1 MRQGPGFG
9 LTSVLL
15 GPPGRQR
22 VRVLQTLLGM
32 PALALVQCLLLVE
45 HWQLQTPWA
54 PLVWY
59 AALSWLGCAVFYGLV
74 RSGLSERLSAE
85 PSLSL
90 PQMLYAM
97 ACVAWAHWLAGPMR
111 DSLLM
116 LVPLVLC
123 FGVFALDDRRLREL
137 AALGT
142 LGMGLVMVL
151 RALAHEAGG
160 AALQDLSAWLFLAV
174 ANTSI
179 AILGRRMARMRE
191 RLQAQKASLNE
202 ALAQIRLLATRD
214 TLTGLLNRR
223 AMQEQ
228 VAPLVQQ
235 ATRQQRPLTLAL
247 ADLDHFKLIN
257 DHHGHAAGDRVLQA
271 FARVAER
278 ELRGAD
284 RVARWGGEEFLF
296 ALPDTDEVQ
305 AHACLERLREALR
318 RVVVEAL
325 PAGTVISFSAGITRC
340 GGLEDLE
347 HAIERA
353 DMAMYRAKLEG
364 RGRTSLASE
373 DDVERCAAARR
384 QVAAEVPA

>member
-1 MRQGPGFG
+1 M
-9 LTSVLL
+9 LL

-32 PALALVQCLLLVE
+32 PALALIQCLLLVE
-45 HWQLQTPWA
+45 HWQLQTPWG

-59 AALSWLGCAVFYGLV
+59 GGLSWLGCMVFYGLV
-74 RSGLSERLSAE
+74 RSGVSERLSAE

-111 DSLLM
+111 DSLLV

-142 LGMGLVMVL
+142 LGTGLVMVL
-151 RALAHEAGG
+151 RALAHDQGHGA

-174 ANTSI
+174 VNSSI
-179 AILGRRMARMRE
+179 AVLGRRMARMRE

-223 AMQEQ
+223 AMHEQ

-340 GGLEDLE
+340 AGVDDLE

-373 DDVERCAAARR
+373 DDAERCAAARR
-384 QVAAEVPA
+384 QVAAAVPA